1 MIRKQLFIT
10 PNNIPSLI
18 VLTESLLCQK
28 RFIDAEAFINRAEQ
42 LDISSKYS
50 NTIKRLNVIIKN
62 NYKKRIIHE

>member
-28 RFIDAEAFINRAEQ
+28 RFIDAEAFINHVEQ
-42 LDISSKYS
+42 LYYQSIQ
-50 NTIKRLNVIIKN
+50 IQLND
-62 NYKKRIIHE
+62 